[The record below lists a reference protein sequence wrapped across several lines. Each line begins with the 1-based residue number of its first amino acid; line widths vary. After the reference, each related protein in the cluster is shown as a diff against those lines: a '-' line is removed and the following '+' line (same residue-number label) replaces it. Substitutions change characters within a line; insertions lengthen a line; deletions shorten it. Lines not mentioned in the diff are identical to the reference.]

1 MRVLVTFRHLE
12 ADDALRDY
20 AKEKVLKLR
29 KYLERPM
36 EARVV
41 LSVEKFRKIAEATI
55 TGDGHTINGM
65 EKTDDMHSAIDKLVG
80 KLERQ
85 IRKLRG
91 KTKPKRFGFSTQ
103 NYEHRMSASS
113 SEGSEMGNEVAIV
126 RDDDYSVKPM
136 SIEEAVLQL
145 SADENDFY
153 VFINSDSGLVNVVY
167 HRKDG
172 NYGLI
177 EPEIS

>member
-1 MRVLVTFRHLE
+1 
-12 ADDALRDY
+12 
-20 AKEKVLKLR
+20 
-29 KYLERPM
+29 
-36 EARVV
+36 
-41 LSVEKFRKIAEATI
+41 
-55 TGDGHTINGM
+55 
-65 EKTDDMHSAIDKLVG
+65 
-80 KLERQ
+80 
-85 IRKLRG
+85 
-91 KTKPKRFGFSTQ
+91 
-103 NYEHRMSASS
+103 MSASS

-145 SADENDFY
+145 RADENDFY